1 MQRKSSFVKLFRA
14 LLPRHHA
21 IKPKSCSTS
30 SSTTSLHS
38 HPSSSSLA
46 AYGELPPNVLSEWIE
61 TLENPFKLWQLRQ
74 ISKEAATQITSR
86 FSQIKQMDVRRITFD
101 NIELNFDYESGEVE
115 YDNLTW
121 YYHPAGHKVMARF
134 PSPTSVELV
143 VDDHWS
149 SKDVVALHESISM
162 FRLSVEQISLD
173 AAVVELIIA
182 SLSIIDLERF
192 HAFLCFLK
200 AVNSNDA
207 HIAVER
213 SNSAVDEIFFPC
225 GREISIR
232 TTEKDSSHLA
242 RILDYGV
249 RSHGM
254 FDRRNLEILKVIITD
269 ISLYTKSL
277 NRNLYHFRC
286 WCGSAG
292 FDDRYCQQ
300 FVEFYP

>member
-1 MQRKSSFVKLFRA
+1 MQRKTSFVKLFRA
-14 LLPRHHA
+14 LMPRHG
-21 IKPKSCSTS
+21 IKPKSCSSTS

-74 ISKEAATQITSR
+74 ISKEAATQITTR
-86 FSQIKQMDVRRITFD
+86 FSHIKQMDVRRISFD
-101 NIELNFDYESGEVE
+101 NIELDFDYENGEVE
-115 YDNLTW
+115 YEDKIW
-121 YYHPAGHKVMARF
+121 YFHPAGHKVMARF
-134 PSPTSVELV
+134 PSATSVELV

-149 SKDVVALHESISM
+149 SKDVVALHDSISM
-162 FRLSVEQISLD
+162 FRLSVEQIYLD
-173 AAVVELIIA
+173 APVVELIIA

-200 AVNSNDA
+200 AVNSNDV
-207 HIAVER
+207 HIAIER
-213 SNSAVDEIFFPC
+213 STSTGGEIFFPC

-232 TTEKDSSHLA
+232 TTETDSSHLA

-249 RSHGM
+249 RSQLVV
-254 FDRRNLEILKVIITD
+254 DRRNLESLKVIITD
-269 ISLYTKSL
+269 MTLYTKAL

-286 WCGSAG
+286 WAGSAG

-300 FVEFYP
+300 FVEFC